1 LDTTFPP
8 LLKLIP
14 DVRRTH
20 RVMGL
25 DPGETTG
32 MTIMEGAQVVHA
44 EQLNTKDLDNA
55 AGLLNRIIQ
64 KWDVYDIACEDYRVY
79 AWESDKHKWAA
90 LHTPKLIGV
99 ISAVAWFNRCTLTY
113 RMAITAKQFVTDDKL
128 VAWGLWKKG
137 QRHTRDATRH
147 AVYHQIFGPKA
158 GTS

>member
-1 LDTTFPP
+1 V
-8 LLKLIP
+8 KLIP
-14 DVRRTH
+14 EARRTH

-32 MTIMEGAQVVHA
+32 MTIMEGATILHA
-44 EQLNTKDLDNA
+44 EQLRTKDLDTSTA
-55 AGLLNRIIQ
+55 LLNQLVRQWHI
-64 KWDVYDIACEDYRVY
+64 YDIACEDYRVY

-99 ISAVAWFNRCTLTY
+99 IGAVAWFNKAEVTC

-128 VAWGLWKKG
+128 VAWGLWEKG
-137 QRHTRDATRH
+137 QRHARDAIRH